1 MRTLARIAQPLV
13 SDVRGQTP
21 DVMTR
26 ILEDGVNLTI
36 WQRQLPVHIGDFS
49 TLLLSL
55 NEPLADALVL
65 EMVD

>member
-36 WQRQLPVHIGDFS
+36 WQRQLPVHIGDFFHFIA
-49 TLLLSL
+49 
-55 NEPLADALVL
+55 LA
-65 EMVD
+65 E